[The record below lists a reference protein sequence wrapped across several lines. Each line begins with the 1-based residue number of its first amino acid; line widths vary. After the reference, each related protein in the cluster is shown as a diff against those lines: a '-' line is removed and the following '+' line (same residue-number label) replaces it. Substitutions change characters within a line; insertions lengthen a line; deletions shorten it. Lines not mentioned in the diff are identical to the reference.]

1 MVVDRLATIM
11 GKLSLHMLGSEAW
24 SGATIPVRK
33 VFKRIKTDLEG
44 PPSLWEERQ
53 ERGLLVD
60 DPEGP
65 ELIAFTLPGAG
76 EAPPTAGDDTQQLL
90 LQQLTSP
97 SPA

>member
-44 PPSLWEERQ
+44 PPSLWE
-53 ERGLLVD
+53 VD
-60 DPEGP
+60 DA
-65 ELIAFTLPGAG
+65 L
-76 EAPPTAGDDTQQLL
+76 
-90 LQQLTSP
+90 
-97 SPA
+97 

>member
-1 MVVDRLATIM
+1 M
-11 GKLSLHMLGSEAW
+11 
-24 SGATIPVRK
+24 
-33 VFKRIKTDLEG
+33 
-44 PPSLWEERQ
+44 
-53 ERGLLVD
+53 D